1 MKQKYIVTIAGMTFN
16 VVSEDDENFTNDV
29 ARTVNMKINN
39 LVLTTTNCTKMK
51 AAALCAMDYCS
62 ESKKLAAENQLLNE
76 KIKRLERELA
86 LAKCELKGKDN
97 ND

>member
-16 VVSEDDENFTNDV
+16 VVSEEDENFTNEV

-51 AAALCAMDYCS
+51 AAALCALDYCS
-62 ESKKLAAENQLLNE
+62 ETKKLEAENKKLND

-86 LAKCELKGKDN
+86 LAKSELKGKN
-97 ND
+97 AND